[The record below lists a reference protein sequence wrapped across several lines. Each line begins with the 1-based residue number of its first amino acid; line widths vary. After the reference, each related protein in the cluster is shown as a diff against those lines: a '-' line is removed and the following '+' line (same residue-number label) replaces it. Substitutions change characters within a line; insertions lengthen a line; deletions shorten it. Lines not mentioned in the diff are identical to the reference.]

1 MANAKKNYLQK
12 VLDFL
17 QGGDEGKIKKF
28 QKRAVRKLNDTISSL
43 ESDIETLEFKRED
56 VLEAKAEAL
65 VNVDISRL
73 QSTDGIDSYIS
84 EYLKAQVDKDK
95 QVVAIDNQIADAKEK
110 IETSKALIKELA

>member
-56 VLEAKAEAL
+56 VVEAKAEAL
-65 VNVDISRL
+65 VNVDVSRL
-73 QSTDGIDSYIS
+73 QSTDGIDSYIE
-84 EYLKAQVDKDK
+84 EYLRTQVRKDDELKDIDKK
-95 QVVAIDNQIADAKEK
+95 IAKAKEK
-110 IETSKALIKELA
+110 IETSKSLIKELA